1 MQHRRNQTIVRL
13 FLKANPNS
21 GYSYWEIARKTEVS
35 LSSVKGIV
43 QSLKRR
49 GFVDRF
55 LQRERKRLDN
65 GALKVQNVAY
75 FAWKPKK
82 KEA

>member
-1 MQHRRNQTIVRL
+1 MKHRRNQTTVRL
-13 FLKANPNS
+13 FLKANPDN
-21 GYSYWEIARKTEVS
+21 GYNYWEIARKTEVS

-43 QSLKRR
+43 RSLKRR
-49 GFVDRF
+49 SFVDRF
-55 LQRERKRLDN
+55 VQRERKRLPN

-82 KEA
+82 KEN